1 MNRRKEVRVER
12 EVTFMKKSKSAI
24 TQKTVL
30 ITGASSGFGKAA
42 ASLLAKHGYR
52 VFGTSRRGDSGVIAG
67 YEMLTLDV
75 RSDESVR
82 SCIKTVLARTGRID
96 ILVNNAG
103 YGLAGA
109 LEETTVAEAKEQF
122 ETNFFGMVRMTNA
135 VLPVMRKQRE
145 GRIINIGSLAGLVA
159 VPFYGMY
166 SASKYAVEGYTEAL
180 RQEVKPFNLQ
190 VSLIEPGFFSTN
202 LARSGRRS
210 GQAIMDYEE
219 MSRRAEAVF
228 VKSVQNGK
236 GPEAVAWV
244 IADVISSRSPRL
256 RYRIGSDAVW
266 LPRVKA
272 MMPQKGFEVGVR
284 RTFHLDG

>member
-1 MNRRKEVRVER
+1 M
-12 EVTFMKKSKSAI
+12 KSKI
-24 TQKTVL
+24 TNRQKTVL
-30 ITGASSGFGKAA
+30 ITGASSGFGKAT
-42 ASLLAKHGYR
+42 ASLLTKHGFH
-52 VFGTSRRGDSGVIAG
+52 VIGTSRHAERSERPD
-67 YEMLTLDV
+67 YEMVTLDV

-82 SCIKTVLARTGRID
+82 GCVDGVLARTGSID
-96 ILVNNAG
+96 ILINNAG
-103 YGLAGA
+103 YELAGA

-145 GRIINIGSLAGLVA
+145 GRVINIGSLAGLVA

-180 RQEVKPFNLQ
+180 RQEVKGFNIR

-202 LARSGRRS
+202 LARAGRHS
-210 GQAIMDYEE
+210 ALAISDYEE
-219 MSRRAEAVF
+219 MSRRAEAAF

-236 GPEAVAWV
+236 GPEVVASV
-244 IADVISSRSPRL
+244 ILDVVSSRSPGL
-256 RYRIGSDAVW
+256 RYRIGGDSVW

-272 MMPQKGFEVGVR
+272 LMPQKGFEIGVR
-284 RTFHLDG
+284 KTFHLDG